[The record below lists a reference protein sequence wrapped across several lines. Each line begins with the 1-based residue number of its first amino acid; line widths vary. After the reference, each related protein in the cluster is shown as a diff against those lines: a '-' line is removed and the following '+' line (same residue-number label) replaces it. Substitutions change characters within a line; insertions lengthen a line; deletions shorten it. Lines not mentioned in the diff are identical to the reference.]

1 MSVFI
6 LPKIYVGS
14 SNKEKKINECTRSS
28 CTVLLRKIM
37 EKKQAHFILFFVQQL
52 QSLSCLCLN
61 LEIVFNMSS
70 TRYIYLGRILP
81 TKCVAPSQRNS
92 SSPVIVSSDWEKN
105 GIALSGRQYMKNK
118 TNKNYVGFSLNPK
131 IWQIL

>member
-37 EKKQAHFILFFVQQL
+37 EKKTGTLYFVFCSTIVVFVL
-52 QSLSCLCLN
+52 PL
-61 LEIVFNMSS
+61 LE
-70 TRYIYLGRILP
+70 LGNR
-81 TKCVAPSQRNS
+81 V
-92 SSPVIVSSDWEKN
+92 
-105 GIALSGRQYMKNK
+105 
-118 TNKNYVGFSLNPK
+118 
-131 IWQIL
+131 